1 MCLNL
6 ALDRTVRNAAEMR
19 ADLHTEMQTEE
30 EVAAQYKHTMELFM
44 KNKINEK
51 NVYKLNLNLA
61 STLYKKS
68 NE

>member
-1 MCLNL
+1 MK
-6 ALDRTVRNAAEMR
+6 
-19 ADLHTEMQTEE
+19 TEE
-30 EVAAQYKHTMELFM
+30 EAAAEYKNTMELFM

-61 STLYKKS
+61 ATLYKKS

>member
-1 MCLNL
+1 
-6 ALDRTVRNAAEMR
+6 MR

-30 EVAAQYKHTMELFM
+30 EVSAQYKHTMELFM

-61 STLYKKS
+61 STLFKKS